1 MVFLSVLK
9 AFIQPFM
16 AALPAN
22 HLKRA
27 HYPKMGDFSK
37 SDRDKYNF
45 NTKFNTKLRSA
56 AKTKFRFTA
65 RLHYVAILFTKH

>member
-9 AFIQPFM
+9 AFIQPSM

-37 SDRDKYNF
+37 SDHDKYNF
-45 NTKFNTKLRSA
+45 NPKLRSA

>member
-9 AFIQPFM
+9 TFIQAIM

-37 SDRDKYNF
+37 SNNDKYNF
-45 NTKFNTKLRSA
+45 NPRLRSA
-56 AKTKFRFTA
+56 AKTKFRFT
-65 RLHYVAILFTKH
+65 VK

>member
-1 MVFLSVLK
+1 MIFLSVLK
-9 AFIQPFM
+9 AFIQALM

-37 SDRDKYNF
+37 SNSDKYNF
-45 NTKFNTKLRSA
+45 NPRLRSA

-65 RLHYVAILFTKH
+65 R

>member
-1 MVFLSVLK
+1 MVFLSVSK

-45 NTKFNTKLRSA
+45 NTKLRSA
-56 AKTKFRFTA
+56 TKTKFRFTA